1 MPTDRPVPVLSPRE
15 VELLKHAENGLTDSA
30 IAARLG
36 ISEATV
42 GTYWGRIRIK
52 LGPYSR
58 TELVANVIRMEH
70 EAAVELLHRENEK
83 LAQELREHSQV
94 GGMAIYHQLLDH
106 APDAIIV
113 VNSDSFVEF
122 ANLAACDLF
131 GYGKEELDG
140 VDLLTLMP
148 GRFVEAHRDHCDD
161 YIADPQRRNM
171 GKHLSTPALRK
182 DGTEFPVRAAL
193 SGIQTPKG
201 LVVMCAIRAIE
212 HS

>member
-1 MPTDRPVPVLSPRE
+1 MPTDRPTPVLSPRE
-15 VELLKHAENGLTDSA
+15 VELLKHAANGLTDSA

-52 LGPYSR
+52 LGPYGR

-70 EAAVELLHRENEK
+70 EAAVEALHKENEK
-83 LAQELREHSQV
+83 LAQELRAHAQV
-94 GGMAIYHQLLDH
+94 GGLATYRELLDH

-113 VNSDSFVEF
+113 VNAESFVEF
-122 ANLAACDLF
+122 ANVAACELF
-131 GYGKEELDG
+131 GYGKEELSG

-148 GRFVEAHRDHCDD
+148 ERFVEDHRAHCDE
-161 YIADPQRRNM
+161 YIADPKRRNM

-182 DGTEFPVRAAL
+182 DGSEFPIRAAL
-193 SGIQTPKG
+193 SGIQTPNG

-212 HS
+212 QS